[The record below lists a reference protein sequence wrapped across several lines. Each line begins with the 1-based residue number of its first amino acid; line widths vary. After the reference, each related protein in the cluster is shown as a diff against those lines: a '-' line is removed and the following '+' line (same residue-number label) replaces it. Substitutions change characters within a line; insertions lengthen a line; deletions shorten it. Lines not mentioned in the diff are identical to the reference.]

1 MEDISLEKVRIG
13 MMSNDIKDL
22 NQQVKQ
28 LKDYHTKILNEFDIL
43 KSNLDDKIYPNELLE
58 KITSQFLECKN
69 FINKIEDNYSSIID
83 IMNKFYSMS

>member
-28 LKDYHTKILNEFDIL
+28 
-43 KSNLDDKIYPNELLE
+43 
-58 KITSQFLECKN
+58 
-69 FINKIEDNYSSIID
+69 
-83 IMNKFYSMS
+83 